1 MKYRSVGWN
10 DSNRTKCFLSFF
22 FLKQL
27 PRTKYALITLEIET
41 QSQEGRV
48 WCSRCDTRGCT
59 CGCKQDLDF
68 LLALYSQILNSISS
82 AAKEI
87 APEWEPFFGFKA
99 SPSVNRFLIKHFTNL
114 QIIKDVDGLQK
125 SEKIK
130 MIIRSHV

>member
-1 MKYRSVGWN
+1 MTATELN
-10 DSNRTKCFLSFF
+10 FF

-59 CGCKQDLDF
+59 CGCKQNLDF